1 MNKIVFVLCM
11 LLLFSGCV
19 GWFGEAEKT
28 TTIEIGKEKI
38 KTEIYYEGKLSDK
51 GKQLIDCETELKEL
65 FPSAEAKLEANLNT
79 PEENQRKTVEAKLVL
94 LKEIKNSLQCD
105 FKKEGENASL
115 SVRFENS
122 RALTEKLSETGEEGF
137 RLIDVNGEQF
147 FLRIEPEKVKD
158 YFALKINEEN
168 FKLKVDGEVIH
179 VTPEKFT
186 INQGFIRVY
195 KTKDTNISMIEIE
208 FMKEKKEEFPFA
220 LVAVSFIVTVLAVF
234 VIHNVWKRREQEE
247 LFPKSEQE
255 IKNRMK
261 KALMGGLATTQV
273 NITEMEKTK
282 EGYEAEVQI
291 KTRKYSIRFNK
302 KMEILDYIKLKETE
316 NE

>member
-1 MNKIVFVLCM
+1 MKKIVLALM
-11 LLLFSGCV
+11 LLLLTGCV
-19 GWFGEAEKT
+19 GYFGEAEKI

-38 KTEIYYEGKLSDK
+38 KTELYYEGTLSDK
-51 GKQLIDCETELKEL
+51 GKQVTDCETEIKEL
-65 FPSAEAKLEANLNT
+65 FPSAEAKLEANLTN
-79 PEENQRKTVEAKLVL
+79 PDENQRKTVETKLVL

-105 FKKEGENASL
+105 FKKEGENGTL

-137 RLIDVNGEQF
+137 NLIDVNGEQF

-158 YFALKINEEN
+158 YFALKLSEEN
-168 FKLKVDGEVIH
+168 FKIKVDGEVIQ

-186 INQGFIRVY
+186 INQGFIRIY
-195 KTKDTNISMIEIE
+195 KTKDTNISMVEIE

-220 LVAVSFIVTVLAVF
+220 LIAVSFIVVVLAVF
-234 VIHNVWKRREQEE
+234 IIHSVWKRREQEE

-255 IKNRMK
+255 IKNKMK
-261 KALMGGLATTQV
+261 KALMDGLATTQV

-282 EGYEAEVQI
+282 EGYEAEVII
-291 KTRKYSIRFNK
+291 KTRKYHIRFNK
-302 KMEILDYIKLKETE
+302 KMEILDYIKLKETQ